1 MDSADN
7 TVLTIMYQVLT
18 CLLPL
23 CLQRKTNGFPE
34 GRDFVGG
41 QDISKENFEV
51 LASFEKFLSLF
62 IHRNC
67 TMVMNFSSKFDLT
80 ETHPSWEERS
90 LC

>member
-1 MDSADN
+1 MGSADN
-7 TVLTIMYQVLT
+7 MVLT

-23 CLQRKTNGFPE
+23 CLQRKTNRFPE

-62 IHRNC
+62 IHRNR
-67 TMVMNFSSKFDLT
+67 TMLMNFSSKIDLT